1 MSYKIL
7 AEYRVK
13 TRLSQSEVQKM
24 IELCKKHGLEK
35 VKRVCEELMARNAKV
50 TVKELEKMLE
60 K

>member
-1 MSYKIL
+1 M

-24 IELCKKHGLEK
+24 IELCRRHGLEK
-35 VKRVCEELMARNAKV
+35 VKRVCEELMARNMKV
-50 TVKELEKMLE
+50 TVKELERMLE